1 MVKANELIELFKKI
15 ADKDNNGFFE
25 TSLQIINCERNKNH
39 FKLATTL
46 TTLLERI
53 QDNDA
58 IIEPWIEEFSTIPLD
73 RDRMLELFQ
82 IKPSKKTLNDI
93 ILNPETKK
101 LIKKLLL
108 EWNERS
114 YLSKYGMHP
123 IRKVL
128 LYGPP
133 GCGKTLCASVLA
145 GEMQIPFIE
154 VKTDT
159 LISSLLGETSV
170 NLRKIFESLHN
181 SRRAILFFDEFDAI
195 AKSRLD
201 IQEHGEIRRSVS
213 NLLNFIDNAPNN
225 ILVIVAT
232 NHPQILDIAVWRRFD
247 EILQFSPPND
257 EEIKELIKL
266 KLKNYKYTLKLDS
279 NLILKLSNLTHA
291 EIELICYNSIK
302 SSILDK
308 IEEINEDL
316 FLKKIEDFNQ
326 RKQKLEDILKK

>member
-25 TSLQIINCERNKNH
+25 TTLQIINSERSKNH
-39 FKLATTL
+39 FTLATTL
-46 TTLLERI
+46 TALLERI
-53 QDNDA
+53 QDNDS

-82 IKPSKKTLNDI
+82 IKTSKKTLNDI
-93 ILNPETKK
+93 ILNTETKK
-101 LIKKLLL
+101 LIKKILL

-128 LYGPP
+128 FFGPP

-145 GEMQIPFIE
+145 GEMQIPLLE
-154 VKTDT
+154 VKTDS
-159 LISSLLGETSV
+159 LISSLLGETSI
-170 NLRKIFESLHN
+170 NLRKVFESVHN

-213 NLLNFIDNAPNN
+213 NLLNFIDNSPSN

-232 NHPQILDIAVWRRFD
+232 NHPKILDIAVWRRFD
-247 EILQFSPPND
+247 EILQFPPPTNG
-257 EEIKELIKL
+257 EIKELIKL
-266 KLKNYKYTLKLDS
+266 KLKNYKYTIKLDS
-279 NLILKLSNLTHA
+279 NLITKLSNLTHGD
-291 EIELICYNSIK
+291 IEHICFDSIK
-302 SSILDK
+302 SSILNNV
-308 IEEINEDL
+308 EEINMDL
-316 FLKKIEDFNQ
+316 FLRKIEDYHQ
-326 RKQKLEDILKK
+326 RKQKLEVILKK